1 MNTSD
6 PSAERIIAER
16 APTLRAWLE
25 RLHRHGAS
33 KLEDGDEPTPAHIGA
48 LAPLLNEIVRI
59 HVPLMEQNERAY
71 ERHKAAGQTRFN
83 EAAFDRNEALYDGE
97 LLGRPFRSVAKTFQ
111 VKGWRSLKARYLSL
125 ETAHRAA
132 LSVDVRDAFDDAVTC
147 R

>member
-1 MNTSD
+1 
-6 PSAERIIAER
+6 
-16 APTLRAWLE
+16 
-25 RLHRHGAS
+25 
-33 KLEDGDEPTPAHIGA
+33 
-48 LAPLLNEIVRI
+48 
-59 HVPLMEQNERAY
+59 MEQNERAY

-132 LSVDVRDAFDDAVTC
+132 LSVDVRDAFEDAVTC